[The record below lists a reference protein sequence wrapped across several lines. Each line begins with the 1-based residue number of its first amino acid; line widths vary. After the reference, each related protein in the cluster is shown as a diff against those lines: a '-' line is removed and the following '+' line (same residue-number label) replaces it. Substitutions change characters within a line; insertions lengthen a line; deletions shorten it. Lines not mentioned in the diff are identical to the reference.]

1 MSNQSGG
8 MSTDQQPAVER
19 IEEARQLYRNI
30 NQTLNTV
37 LELIEGGDFNEV
49 ALLPKQMA
57 QLTSAI
63 AESQKRETE
72 FNGKYGDGLGDGDI
86 DFEQLRRDIG
96 CRLGRI
102 RKCCRS

>member
-1 MSNQSGG
+1 MTNQRGG
-8 MSTDQQPAVER
+8 NATDQRPAAER

-30 NQTLNTV
+30 NQTLTAV
-37 LELIEGGDFNEV
+37 LDLVQKGDLDDV

-57 QLTSAI
+57 QLNAVV
-63 AESQKRETE
+63 AESQKREAD

-102 RKCCRS
+102 RRCCRT

>member
-1 MSNQSGG
+1 MINQSGG
-8 MSTDQQPAVER
+8 ETTEQKPAVER

-30 NQTLNTV
+30 NKTLNAV
-37 LELIEGGDFNEV
+37 LELIEGGDFNDV

-63 AESQKRETE
+63 AESQKREAE
-72 FNGKYGDGLGDGDI
+72 FNGKYGDGLDDGDI
-86 DFEQLRRDIG
+86 DFGQLRRDIG

>member
-1 MSNQSGG
+1 MTNQSGG
-8 MSTDQQPAVER
+8 TPTEQKPAAER

-30 NQTLNTV
+30 NQTLKTV
-37 LELIEGGDFNEV
+37 LELVEAGNFDDV

-57 QLTSAI
+57 QLNTVI
-63 AESQKRETE
+63 AESQKREAD
-72 FNGKYGDGLGDGDI
+72 FDGKYGDGLGDGDI
-86 DFEQLRRDIG
+86 DFGQLRRDIG

>member
-1 MSNQSGG
+1 MTNLGG
-8 MSTDQQPAVER
+8 GETTDQKPAAER

-30 NQTLNTV
+30 NQTLKAV
-37 LELIEGGDFNEV
+37 LELVEAGEFNDV

-57 QLTSAI
+57 QLNAVI
-63 AESQKRETE
+63 GESQKREAD
-72 FNGKYGDGLGDGDI
+72 FNEKHGDGLADGEI

-102 RKCCRS
+102 RRCCRT

>member
-8 MSTDQQPAVER
+8 TPTDQKPAAER
-19 IEEARQLYRNI
+19 IEEARRLYRNI

-37 LELIEGGDFNEV
+37 LELIEDGDFNDV

-63 AESQKRETE
+63 AESQKREAE
-72 FNGKYGDGLGDGDI
+72 FNGKYGEGLADGEI

>member
-1 MSNQSGG
+1 MTNQSGG
-8 MSTDQQPAVER
+8 NTTDQKLAAER

-30 NQTLNTV
+30 NQTLSTV
-37 LELIEGGDFNEV
+37 LELVQAGDLDDV

-57 QLTSAI
+57 QLTSSI
-63 AESQKRETE
+63 AESQKREAD
-72 FNGKYGDGLGDGDI
+72 FNGKYGEGLEDGDI
-86 DFEQLRRDIG
+86 DFAQLRRDIG